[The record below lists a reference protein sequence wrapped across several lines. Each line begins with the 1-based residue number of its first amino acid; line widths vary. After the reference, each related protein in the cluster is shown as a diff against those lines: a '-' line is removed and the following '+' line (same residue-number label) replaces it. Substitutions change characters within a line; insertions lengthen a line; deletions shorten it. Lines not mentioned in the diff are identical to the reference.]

1 MKKPI
6 NYISAW
12 EHLPRQSEN
21 ISVNRNAK
29 EHRGKKIYWL
39 KPSYQSS
46 PACCVIL
53 QNHSKNWMQ
62 KEKKGFVIESTQ
74 GHQSPFYHK
83 PKATLAFQT
92 RGKKAEWLLP
102 HIDMSQT
109 LKIWSYW
116 KKKKEGELWGFCFP
130 FFWQQGRDRREWDF
144 GKWRGL
150 GHGRRRGQRK
160 EKNNCLE
167 SNILIQIHLSSTGWK
182 AGSEVERISGC
193 GSRQQK
199 YLNLCWAMIS
209 WEGFWEFDP
218 VIPKLESQ
226 SWFGPE
232 PTVGLKRLFP
242 AVETTTTTTKET
254 KMEKDW
260 AKPRVHGLITSSGN
274 RLCLN
279 LFQHHSPALTVRE
292 WK

>member
-1 MKKPI
+1 MLCDTAEPLQK
-6 NYISAW
+6 
-12 EHLPRQSEN
+12 L
-21 ISVNRNAK
+21 NAK
-29 EHRGKKIYWL
+29 GKERVCYWEYTRTSISFLPQTQSNIGFSDQGKKSWVAFT
-39 KPSYQSS
+39 SYRHESNPQNL
-46 PACCVIL
+46 IL
-53 QNHSKNWMQ
+53 
-62 KEKKGFVIESTQ
+62 
-74 GHQSPFYHK
+74 
-83 PKATLAFQT
+83 L
-92 RGKKAEWLLP
+92 
-102 HIDMSQT
+102 
-109 LKIWSYW
+109 